1 MPRHHQIRE
10 IQHHKKIK
18 KIHRR
23 HSKINE
29 SPKKRKSK
37 KIFFFIILL
46 ASAAYIFLFRE
57 ELRPFA
63 SQTLLRFETFLSNY
77 EILFSGYSHL
87 KEHIFSVSYLGVA
100 YVMFFL
106 SLFFLP
112 APIEVIFIGYLLT
125 GLNPWIVALISAV
138 ANTLGHIVNFLLG
151 VLFGRHFLKKSKSK
165 IISILDWLKNH
176 GNVFL
181 FVFNFLPLPAQ
192 FISVAYGFVKSNLKR
207 FVILTFIA
215 RLLKFGAIIFLFSYS
230 RPILMTFFGI

>member
-1 MPRHHQIRE
+1 MARHRDIQK
-10 IQHHKKIK
+10 IQHNKRIRQKHEK
-18 KIHRR
+18 HNP
-23 HSKINE
+23 INE

-37 KIFFFIILL
+37 KIFFFIIIL

-63 SQTLLRFETFLSNY
+63 SQLLLRFETALSDY
-77 EILFSGYSHL
+77 ELLFSGYSHL

-112 APIEVIFIGYLLT
+112 APIEVIFVGYLLT
-125 GLNPWIVALISAV
+125 GLNPWIVALISAA
-138 ANTLGHIVNFLLG
+138 ANTVGHIVDFLLG

-165 IISILDWLKNH
+165 IINILDWLKEH
-176 GNVFL
+176 GSGFL
-181 FVFNFLPLPAQ
+181 FIFNFLPLPAQ
-192 FISVAYGFVKSNLKR
+192 FISVAYGFVKFNLKR
-207 FVILTFIA
+207 FVIITFIS

-230 RPILMTFFGI
+230 RPFLSLMLGI